1 MDRIYTVDGYEYHIF
16 EDREEDNIKFFHECY
31 KDGKRVTMPN
41 EFYQHSPYSRVPQDK
56 FREYIRS
63 LEVFIQG

>member
-1 MDRIYTVDGYEYHIF
+1 MDRIYTVGGYEYRIY

-41 EFYQHSPYSRVPQDK
+41 EFYQHSPYSHVPQDK

-63 LEVFIQG
+63 VEVFIQG